1 MMSAL
6 SASKRIMTRPIFW
19 ALGILATSALSATTA
34 SERIAKAFGLS
45 VGRGEATAARSE
57 AGDRIVVSADLAGH
71 FVVHPALDG
80 RRIRMVVDTGATFVA
95 LSHEDARLAGV
106 AIPPGGY
113 TRRIETANGVV
124 AAAPVRFS
132 EVRIGDIVVRG
143 VDALVL
149 PPGRLGTSL
158 LGMSFL
164 KRLGGFEVAQ
174 GRLILKG

>member
-1 MMSAL
+1 MIRDHAQ
-6 SASKRIMTRPIFW
+6 AETAIMTRPIVW
-19 ALGILATSALSATTA
+19 ALGILASSALSATTA
-34 SERIAKAFGLS
+34 SDRISKAFGLNFA
-45 VGRGEATAARSE
+45 RGEATAARSE
-57 AGDRIVVSADLAGH
+57 GDRIVVSADLAGH
-71 FVVHPALDG
+71 FVVHPTLDG
-80 RRIRMVVDTGATFVA
+80 KRIRMMVDTGATFVA

-106 AIPPGGY
+106 AVPPGGY

-132 EVRIGDIVVRG
+132 EVRIGDLIVRG

-164 KRLGGFEVAQ
+164 KRLGGFEVTQ
-174 GRLILKG
+174 GRLVLKG